1 MLETKS
7 ILKKYPLWF
16 ELVTGVLFGVL
27 NSTFSTFF
35 GKIGSPIF
43 MDTIFAIT
51 AAFVGWWSGVVSVLV
66 FAVMSAFKS
75 EPGVRLV
82 SSIFTICV
90 LAMVLIVRLVYRKR
104 DRVSVLSLFYVY
116 ILCVVF
122 VSVIGAIIS
131 TYAFNKFDY
140 PDYNSVRYITMV
152 FTRQQIPLIFSS
164 FLSRIPVNA
173 IDKLIAVFAGYGLY
187 LGIEKILF
195 KKKLGVP
202 EALEGRS
209 KVNDK
214 S

>member
-7 ILKKYPLWF
+7 ILKKYPLWL

-82 SSIFTICV
+82 SAIFTICV
-90 LAMVLIVRLVYRKR
+90 LAMVLIVRLVYKKR

-187 LGIEKILF
+187 LGIEKKFF
-195 KKKLGVP
+195 K
-202 EALEGRS
+202 S
-209 KVNDK
+209 
-214 S
+214 

>member
-1 MLETKS
+1 MELPDARNK
-7 ILKKYPLWF
+7 IHLKKISS
-16 ELVTGVLFGVL
+16 LVRTGDRRAFGVL

-82 SSIFTICV
+82 SAIFTICV
-90 LAMVLIVRLVYRKR
+90 LAMVLIVRLVYKKR

-187 LGIEKILF
+187 LGIEKKFF
-195 KKKLGVP
+195 K
-202 EALEGRS
+202 S
-209 KVNDK
+209 
-214 S
+214 